1 MIRALWT
8 AATGMQA
15 QQLNIDV
22 ISNNL
27 ANVNTTGFKQ
37 SRTDFQDLLYA
48 NMRPAGAETAQT
60 GTQVPSGIQLGHGVK
75 AVAVSKEFTQGSGV
89 STSEAPFNVD
99 IMVQGEGFFQIELPS
114 GEIGYTRDGSFA
126 ISKDGN
132 IVTADGYPLVG
143 GNVGV
148 DPAQHT
154 GIHIGQGGSV
164 GFTVNAAPGFQ
175 ANVAQIEVA
184 RFVNPAGLTAIG
196 NNLFVESVA
205 SGASNVGNPGE
216 DGMGTLKQ
224 HYLEQSNVNMVTE
237 MVDMIA
243 TQRAYEI
250 GTKSIQTADSMLGLV
265 AQLKR

>member
-27 ANVNTTGFKQ
+27 ANVNTTGFKH

-48 NMRPAGAETAQT
+48 NLRPAGAETAQT
-60 GTQVPSGIQLGHGVK
+60 GTQVPAGIQLGHGVK
-75 AVAVSKEFTQGSGV
+75 AVGVTKEFSQGSGV
-89 STSEAPFNVD
+89 KTDEGPFNVD
-99 IMVQGEGFFQIELPS
+99 LMIQGEGFFQIELPN
-114 GEIGYTRDGSFA
+114 GDFAYTRDGNFTLN
-126 ISKDGN
+126 KDN
-132 IVTADGYPLVG
+132 EIVTAHGYLMVATGRQENDERITIEQNGLVSRT
-143 GNVGV
+143 
-148 DPAQHT
+148 DSA
-154 GIHIGQGGSV
+154 GITQEDV
-164 GFTVNAAPGFQ
+164 
-175 ANVAQIEVA
+175 QITLA
-184 RFVNPAGLTAIG
+184 RFINQAGLTAIG
-196 NNLFVESVA
+196 DNLFIESAA
-205 SGASNVGNPGE
+205 SGPPIVNNPME
-216 DGMGTLKQ
+216 NGMGSVKH

-237 MVDMIA
+237 MVDMIT